1 MKELEDGCRIG
12 SYRVI
17 RLLGK
22 GGMGAVYEVEH
33 VELGTH
39 YALKTFTYSA
49 DTDYGGVLFAK
60 FCEEAKMLSR
70 ISHPRVAHA
79 FDLTHDAAHGV
90 IYYVMDLVLYKDGE
104 SYSLEEVDRE
114 SLDEDLVYEWFRDAC
129 EALDHIHSL
138 GIVHRDVKLENFLLD
153 ADKHVVLADFGV
165 SRIFGANMKEDVA
178 PYKTMRIKRNGMT
191 EKVVLGS
198 DHYIAPEVMA
208 GRDATPAADAYGLG
222 VMMFKLFADKW
233 ADDMSAAQ
241 VDAFLHG
248 YKYRW
253 YKVVPLLLEFDP
265 AKRPTRLVD
274 LLPLLERAPEP
285 APIQEARPAKDGGTR
300 RKNLVAAAV
309 GLAVAVL
316 CAVGYIGWRQMER
329 RNAERE
335 HALQLQIAEAK
346 KVAAAEA
353 EKARLAVENAKKEA
367 EAKRAAAAEAEKARL
382 AVENAKKEAE
392 AKRAAAAEA
401 EKARLAAEKAMK
413 EAEAKRAAAERKAA
427 EEKRIAEEREKARL
441 AAESAAKEAEAKRVA
456 EEKRK
461 AEAVTPAEET
471 SEKPDVA
478 QSPSSAESNAIPTDR
493 EVKAIRPKIE
503 ELVQDDLAALKAGK
517 KSHVETGDALLGY
530 IGPNDEAAAKF
541 VFRQMAFRQYVAG
554 EAFDRAD
561 ELYSALRSE
570 IGVEYALGVVA
581 DSRQRLN
588 KPAALSLK
596 DRISADER
604 TVRELAAIK
613 AQIAKS
619 PKDARLRERLALAYV
634 ASGDWES
641 ALQAFRDCSGEVA
654 KIAGWELSDEKSSD
668 FDAAKVAR
676 FWWAFAEGKS
686 GRRQLADNM
695 KTHAVYW
702 YKVAIALNLLTGL
715 DAKVANR
722 RIEEVESA
730 VESSNAQPLVK
741 ERSKKGF
748 YMIVDLTRSGKN
760 WAITYLDGI
769 PKGGWSD
776 EFKTK
781 KIVLRRIEPGSFE
794 YKPGNSIKITK
805 PFYIGVFEVTQKQY
819 EMTMKTN
826 PSEFKGDMRPVE
838 RVSYFNIRGRDKG
851 MHWPK
856 DNEVDEDSYI
866 GKMRKRFGL
875 EFDLPTEAQWEYAC
889 RARTKGDFNV
899 KGAEMTK
906 LGKFV
911 GNGGGDDNHV
921 KVGSFMPNKWGL
933 YDMHGNVWEWCKD
946 LWGTYPASETD
957 PIGPKWNGGGN
968 RVVRGGSWNHDAGGC
983 NSRWRGH
990 VRPQDGHANGGFR
1003 LCCPAE

>member
-49 DTDYGGVLFAK
+49 DTDYGGVLFAN

-79 FDLTHDAAHGV
+79 FDLTHDAANGI

-114 SLDEDLVYEWFRDAC
+114 SLDEDLVYGWFRDAC

-222 VMMFKLFADKW
+222 VMMFKLFTDKW
-233 ADDMSAAQ
+233 ADDMSAEQ

-265 AKRPTRLVD
+265 VKRPTRLVD

-285 APIQEARPAKDGGTR
+285 APIQEARPARDGGTR

-367 EAKRAAAAEAEKARL
+367 EAKRAAAAEAEKARH
-382 AVENAKKEAE
+382 
-392 AKRAAAAEA
+392 
-401 EKARLAAEKAMK
+401 AAEKDRK

-478 QSPSSAESNAIPTDR
+478 QSPSSSESNAIPTDR

-503 ELVQDDLAALKAGK
+503 ELAQDDLAALKAGK
-517 KSHVETGDALLGY
+517 KSHVETADALLGY

-570 IGVEYALGVVA
+570 IGVAYALGVVA

-588 KPAALSLK
+588 KPAARALK

-613 AQIAKS
+613 AKIAKS
-619 PKDARLRERLALAYV
+619 PKDARLREQLALAYV

-641 ALQAFRDCSGEVA
+641 ALQAFRDGSGEVA
-654 KIAGWELSDEKSSD
+654 KIAGWELSDEKSGD

-686 GRRQLADNM
+686 GRRQLAESV
-695 KTHAVYW
+695 KAHAAHW

-730 VESSNAQPLVK
+730 DESANAQPLVK
-741 ERSKKGF
+741 GRSKKGF
-748 YMIVDLTRSGKN
+748 YMIVDLTKSGKN
-760 WAITYLDGI
+760 WAISYLDGI

-794 YKPGNSIKITK
+794 CGS
-805 PFYIGVFEVTQKQY
+805 
-819 EMTMKTN
+819 
-826 PSEFKGDMRPVE
+826 
-838 RVSYFNIRGRDKG
+838 NI
-851 MHWPK
+851 
-856 DNEVDEDSYI
+856 S
-866 GKMRKRFGL
+866 
-875 EFDLPTEAQWEYAC
+875 
-889 RARTKGDFNV
+889 RT
-899 KGAEMTK
+899 
-906 LGKFV
+906 
-911 GNGGGDDNHV
+911 
-921 KVGSFMPNKWGL
+921 
-933 YDMHGNVWEWCKD
+933 
-946 LWGTYPASETD
+946 
-957 PIGPKWNGGGN
+957 
-968 RVVRGGSWNHDAGGC
+968 
-983 NSRWRGH
+983 
-990 VRPQDGHANGGFR
+990 
-1003 LCCPAE
+1003 